1 MNTRYHRNPYHCPT
15 LALTLALGT
24 CLPAW
29 VVADAAETGPSL
41 PEVTVTADFRDAR
54 LQEIPVSVSVID
66 DTSIQQRAAK
76 HLEAVL
82 SSAPNVNLA
91 AGASRGRFVQIR
103 GVGDFEQFTEPKF
116 QPAIGLM
123 IDGID
128 MSGIGNAATLY
139 DIDQVEVLRG
149 PQGTSFGAS
158 ALGGMINMQSA
169 NPTAEFES
177 RLDVGVGN
185 YNSRSLGVVV
195 SGPLTDSLG
204 GRLAV
209 QQSRSDGFM
218 ENDHLDRDNTNNIDE
233 LTARGKLHWE
243 LTAESTLEMSLMY
256 VDADNGY
263 DAYSLDNNR
272 HTRSD
277 NPGFDRQE
285 TSATSIRYRQQLGTD
300 LSLEATIAG
309 EQSNLDYGFDEDW
322 TFVGFH
328 PWEFSNTDRYQRDR
342 DSASL
347 DVRLQSEAPLS
358 SAGDSRWLVG
368 VYAQERNEEL
378 DRSWFGSFNSD
389 YSSERRAFYG
399 QLENQLTDALRVTL
413 GVRFERY
420 SDDYRDSNG
429 IDFDN
434 DDNLWGGNLSLSYTL
449 SESSIAYVTLAQGY
463 KAGGVNAEASSSSPF
478 MQPRLQDFL
487 TARLGFDSETLINR
501 ELGLKGVYWQDR
513 LQLRLAL
520 FDMDRQ
526 DPQLES
532 WIWDGVN
539 FVWLGFLETAAAGSN
554 RGLELEARLQAGE
567 SVQLF
572 ANLGWIDTEVQD
584 LTVFDLDLDDFRE
597 IESRDQT
604 SAPTYQYNVGVD
616 LQLSESLSAHL
627 EVEGRDAF
635 YHGYYHN
642 AQADSY
648 QLLHGSLSLNVKAVA
663 LTLWGRNL
671 LDEDYAVRGLYFGND
686 PRDGY
691 ANRLYEQLGGP
702 RTLGIN
708 ASYHF

>member
-1 MNTRYHRNPYHCPT
+1 MNTRYHRNPFHSQK
-15 LALTLALGT
+15 LALALALGT

-29 VVADAAETGPSL
+29 AVAAAAETEPGL

-66 DTSIQQRAAK
+66 DAAIQQRAAK

-103 GVGDFEQFTEPKF
+103 GVGDLEQFTEPKF

-158 ALGGMINMQSA
+158 ALGGMINMESA
-169 NPTAEFES
+169 APTAELES
-177 RLDVGVGN
+177 RLDVGVGT
-185 YNSRSLGVVV
+185 YNSRHFGTVI
-195 SGPLTDSLG
+195 SGPLSESLG

-209 QQSRSDGFM
+209 QQTRSDGFM
-218 ENDHLDRDNTNNIDE
+218 ENNHLGRDNTNNIDE

-243 LTAESTLEMSLMY
+243 LSAASAMAMTLLY

-285 TSATSIRYRQQLGTD
+285 TGAASLRYRQQLGTD
-300 LSLEATIAG
+300 LSLEATLAG

-328 PWEFSNTDRYQRDR
+328 PDEFSNTDRYQRDR

-347 DVRLQSEAPLS
+347 DVRLQSEAPLA
-358 SAGDSRWLVG
+358 SAGDNRWLVG
-368 VYAQERNEEL
+368 IYAQERDEEL
-378 DRSWFGSFNSD
+378 DRSWWVPFNSD
-389 YSSERRAFYG
+389 YGSQRRALYG
-399 QLENQLTDALRVTL
+399 QWESQLTETLQLTL
-413 GVRFERY
+413 GLRFERY

-434 DDNLWGGNLSLSYTL
+434 DDNLWGGNLSLSYAFG
-449 SESSIAYVTLAQGY
+449 ENSIAYVTLAKGY

-478 MQPRLQDFL
+478 MQPRFQAFL
-487 TARLGFDSETLINR
+487 APRLRFDSETLINR

-539 FVWLGFLETAAAGSN
+539 FVWLGFLETAAEGSN
-554 RGLELEARLQAGE
+554 RGLELEARLQASE

-572 ANLGWIDTEVQD
+572 ANLGWIESDVED

-597 IESRDQT
+597 IGSRDQT
-604 SAPTYQYNVGVD
+604 SAPRYQFNLGAD
-616 LQLSESLSAHL
+616 LQLSETLSAHL
-627 EVEGRDAF
+627 EVEGRDDF

-648 QLLHGSLSLNVKAVA
+648 QLLHGSLSLKVNAVA

-691 ANRLYEQLGGP
+691 SNRLYEQLGGP